1 MLIIESWLKKHGKEQ
16 HRSWEERFN
25 RHQGGLSYFPDST
38 GLVIAKIAIL
48 IGFYT
53 FISESRSRHFFFSYV
68 ILIDRIRNLIQSID
82 FVLDISFFHFL
93 IGTL

>member
-38 GLVIAKIAIL
+38 GLVIAKTAIL
-48 IGFYT
+48 IDFYCFT
-53 FISESRSRHFFFSYV
+53 LSESKVRQFF
-68 ILIDRIRNLIQSID
+68 LTCN
-82 FVLDISFFHFL
+82 FHREKKA
-93 IGTL
+93 

>member
-53 FISESRSRHFFFSYV
+53 FISESRSRHFFSHTAMTRSFAKTTK
-68 ILIDRIRNLIQSID
+68 IIQKPSD
-82 FVLDISFFHFL
+82 FESFL
-93 IGTL
+93 